1 MILLNFHMV
10 LLQCKQ
16 IIKEAHTCAEELW
29 WPTMGLSGCS
39 IQSLHER
46 VYSVYGACAGS
57 MAGGRDIIQH
67 QAHSICSLNTH
78 LYD

>member
-1 MILLNFHMV
+1 
-10 LLQCKQ
+10 
-16 IIKEAHTCAEELW
+16 
-29 WPTMGLSGCS
+29 MGLSGCS

-46 VYSVYGACAGS
+46 VYSVYGACVGS

-78 LYD
+78 LYDESSPTMHLAPVSHLIF